1 MVEVSR
7 FLLNGE
13 YRKLYELF
21 GEDLR
26 LLVTVEQFEAMAEEY
41 TAGVNAFHITMDDT
55 LNRFRM
61 INWLDD
67 SGQKGIQAMIDEKG
81 TIGGLMLSPIE
92 RFPESD
98 AKQTDSV
105 FRLPFNGKWYV
116 FWGGENVVD
125 NYHYVEESQRYAI
138 DVIKT
143 ENAMSYKGDPDKN
156 ESYFAF
162 GEEILA
168 GARGKVLG
176 TENNIMDNE
185 PVGIT
190 NETEPVGNYVI
201 IDHGT
206 SEYSLYAHLKKGSV
220 CVKEGAE
227 VEAGDLIGRCGN
239 SGNST
244 EAHLH
249 FQVSDHPDLF
259 GVNTKSLN
267 INWLGGIKV
276 RRGQVVYG
284 GG

>member
-1 MVEVSR
+1 MVDVSR

-21 GEDLR
+21 GEELR
-26 LLVTVEQFEAMAEEY
+26 SLVTVEQFEAMAEEY

-55 LNRFRM
+55 LNRIRM
-61 INWLDD
+61 INWMDD

-105 FRLPFNGKWYV
+105 FRLPFNGQWYV

-143 ENAMSYKGDPDKN
+143 ENAMSYKGDPSKN

-168 GARGKVLG
+168 GARGKVVG
-176 TENNIMDNE
+176 IENNIMDNE
-185 PVGIT
+185 PVGMT

-201 IDHGT
+201 IDHGN
-206 SEYSLYAHLKKGSV
+206 SEYSLYAHLKQGSV

-227 VEAGDLIGRCGN
+227 VEAGDLIGLCGN

-259 GVNTKSLN
+259 RVNTKSLN
-267 INWLGGIKV
+267 INWFGDIKV
-276 RRGQVVYG
+276 KRGQMVYG
-284 GG
+284 GV